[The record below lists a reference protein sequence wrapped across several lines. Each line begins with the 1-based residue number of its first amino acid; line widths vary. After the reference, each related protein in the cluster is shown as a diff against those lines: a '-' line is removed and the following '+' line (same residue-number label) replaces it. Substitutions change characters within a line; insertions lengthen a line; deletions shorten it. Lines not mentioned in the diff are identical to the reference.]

1 MITKTSIIIE
11 RPIDEVFAY
20 VSNVENMSRW
30 VSGVHR
36 VRLLSDKVK
45 SGATFTADY
54 AQGVR
59 KAAIDFKVVEFEPPV
74 RFATK
79 SERGQFSF
87 PFRGTLGLRAV
98 GDTTEVTNHIE
109 TGPESVATRLA
120 NILLGPVLRRGTRR
134 RLQDELQALRAGITR
149 ARG

>member
-20 VSNVENMSRW
+20 VSNVENMSLW

-45 SGATFTADY
+45 SGAVFTAEY
-54 AQGVR
+54 AEGIR
-59 KAAIDFKVVEFEPPV
+59 KAGIDFKVVEFEPPV
-74 RFATK
+74 RFVTESK
-79 SERGQFSF
+79 RGPFSF
-87 PFRGTLGLRAV
+87 PFRGTLEFRAV
-98 GDTTEVTNHIE
+98 GDTTEVTNNIE
-109 TGPESVATRLA
+109 TGPESAAVRLA
-120 NILLGPVLRRGTRR
+120 NILFGPVLRRGFRR

-149 ARG
+149 SRV

>member
-1 MITKTSIIIE
+1 MNTKTSIIIE

-45 SGATFTADY
+45 SGAIFTADY
-54 AQGVR
+54 AEGVR
-59 KAAIDFKVVEFEPPV
+59 RAAIDFKVVEFEPPV

-79 SERGQFSF
+79 SERGPFSF
-87 PFRGTLGLRAV
+87 PFRGTLEFRSV
-98 GDTTEVTNHIE
+98 GDGTEVTNNIE
-109 TGPESVATRLA
+109 TGPESLAVRLA
-120 NILLGPVLRRGTRR
+120 DLLLGPVLRRSIRG
-134 RLQDELQALRAGITR
+134 RLQDELQALREGITR
-149 ARG
+149 SRA

>member
-30 VSGVHR
+30 VSGVHK

-45 SGATFTADY
+45 SGAMFTAEY
-54 AQGVR
+54 AEGMR
-59 KAAIDFKVVEFEPPV
+59 TAGIDFKVVEFEPPV

-79 SERGQFSF
+79 SERGPFSF
-87 PFRGTLGLRAV
+87 PFRGTMELRAL
-98 GDTTEVTNHIE
+98 GDTTEVTNNIE
-109 TGPESVATRLA
+109 TGPESLAVRLA
-120 NILLGPVLRRGTRR
+120 NIFLGPILRKSFQR
-134 RLQDELQALRAGITR
+134 RLQEELQALKAGIARTR
-149 ARG
+149 S